1 MSSKKHVKEG
11 GFLSNCNHHYLD
23 LKPFSSFLTHVRC
36 GLLTV
41 FACGWALT
49 AVAQTPLPDSFD
61 PKANGYVHSIAVQ
74 ADGKIL
80 VCGQFLMMCGV
91 TRNRIARLSA
101 DGTLDAAFNPNASY
115 YVDTITVQAD
125 GKILAGGAFSKM
137 GGVTRNRIARL
148 NADGTLD
155 TAFNPNAS
163 NNVCSIV
170 VQADGKILVGG
181 WFTTMGGV
189 ARNYIARLNADGTLD
204 AAFNPNANDW
214 VNSISVQVDGKILVG
229 GRFTTMGGVAR
240 NRIARLNADGTLD
253 NAFNPN
259 ANSSVNSLTVQADG
273 KILVGGWFTTM
284 GGWTRNNIARLN
296 VDGTLDNAF
305 NPNAS
310 YGVYSIVVQSDGK
323 ILAGGGFATMGGV
336 TRNSIARLNA
346 DGTLD
351 NAFNPDANHAV
362 ISLAVQADGKA
373 LVGGQFTTMGG
384 VTRNGIARLTN
395 SEPAT
400 EYMDYSGT
408 RILWLR
414 GGTGPEVWRTTF
426 EHSAD
431 GVGYSML
438 GAGSRVTGGWELNAV
453 SFTGG
458 TIRARG
464 YIAGGQYSGS
474 GGIVERG
481 LSNTTIF
488 SQPESRTNNAG
499 TTASFSAVV
508 GGFGPLVYRW
518 RKDGVELPDG
528 GYIFG
533 STTATLRVSEVLHGD
548 MGGYDVVACNGY
560 GSVTSVVAT
569 LTVVDPA
576 INVQSVSQAFQM
588 GDNATLS
595 VTAAGTGLTYQWWK
609 DGLLLIGATNTVL
622 NMTSIQGA
630 DAGNYSI
637 VVCGAYG
644 SVTSAVVVVSVNLA
658 SVDAAFNANAGSS
671 VYALAVQSDGKM
683 LAGGSFTR
691 MGGVPRNRIARLKA
705 DATLD
710 TTFNPNAGSEVYA
723 LAVQADGKILA
734 GGWFMKMGEVTRNC
748 IARLNADGTLDN
760 AFNPNASHRVY
771 SLAVQADGKILVGGQ
786 FTTMGGVTRNYI
798 ARLNADGALDVA
810 FNPNA
815 SYLVY
820 SLALQKDGKI
830 LIGGGFTT
838 VGGVARNFIARLNAD
853 GTLDDAFNPAASS
866 EVYSLAVQADGKILV
881 GGGFTTISGV
891 TRNRIARL
899 NADGTLDTD
908 FNPIVNGYYVLS
920 LALQADGKILAGG
933 NFTAMGGVTRNY
945 MARLSAD
952 GTLDAA
958 FNPNVD
964 SIVNSL
970 ALQADG
976 KILAGGNFT
985 AMGGVTRNYMARLN
999 SPGPVVDTLC
1009 YEGET
1014 VTWLRGG
1021 NASEV
1026 WRTTFEYA
1034 TNGIS
1039 WTILGE
1045 GARIPGGWQLA
1056 GVSATGSV
1064 IRARGYTTGGEYNG
1078 SGGIVESIWGGTVIT
1093 TTVLATATV
1102 GVSYSATLQ
1111 ASSGVPPYC
1120 WTVLPNNG
1128 FVTNGFLPA
1137 GLQLST
1143 NGVITGIP
1151 AAAGVYWPTFVVSD
1165 SVGCIASTNIMM
1177 RVAVSLNI
1185 LSDHG
1190 IMQSSTAVTN
1200 YGVVVSESL
1209 TNSPVVNGT
1218 TQYVCKGWSLAG
1230 VLATNGQASGATT
1243 TVEMMLTNN
1252 ATLTWLWTTNYWFQ
1266 REAGA
1271 DGSVSGDTNGWYS
1284 RDSQMTVTATGDNTH
1299 RLAYWAGDVPAGHT
1313 NDNPLILTMDTA
1325 RFVTAHFTI
1334 ITLVDALNCT
1344 CQTWTTGGS
1353 SVWWGQ
1359 ALTNHD
1365 GISSAQSGVIVDR
1378 QTSWFQTP
1386 VYGAGDL
1393 SFWWKVSSEAD
1404 FDFLRFKVDG
1414 ATWREISGETG
1425 WQFVSLRVEGSGLH
1439 MLEWSYTKDKD
1450 SLEGFDAGWVDQVS
1464 WVPNGFALWMQSKG
1478 LLGGPTTAF
1487 ASDRNSDNI
1496 ANGVEYAFGTNW
1508 SFGEDMLSIR
1518 LVNSEPVVEF
1528 PMQDS
1533 NTIPYVSLTLKGC
1546 TNLLCL
1552 PGDWT
1557 LQTAPATNTTGKPA
1571 NRNWYVP
1578 VGHVPTNAFF
1588 RINATL
1594 LP

>member
-1 MSSKKHVKEG
+1 MKAG
-11 GFLSNCNHHYLD
+11 GFVSSNNLND
-23 LKPFSSFLTHVRC
+23 SGRKPFFSFLSHVRC
-36 GLLTV
+36 RLLTIIACV
-41 FACGWALT
+41 YAFASA
-49 AVAQTPLPDSFD
+49 AQTPLPDAFD
-61 PKANGYVHSIAVQ
+61 PNANGYVHSIAVQ

-80 VCGQFLMMCGV
+80 VCGQFSMMCGV

-170 VQADGKILVGG
+170 VQADGRILVGG

-204 AAFNPNANDW
+204 DAFNPNANDW
-214 VNSISVQVDGKILVG
+214 VNSLAVQADGKILVG
-229 GRFTTMGGVAR
+229 GRFTTIGGVAR

-253 NAFNPN
+253 TTFNPN
-259 ANSSVNSLTVQADG
+259 ANSSVYSLIVQADG
-273 KILVGGWFTTM
+273 KILVGGFFSLM
-284 GGWTRNNIARLN
+284 GGWTRNCIARLN
-296 VDGTLDNAF
+296 ADGTLDTAF

-310 YGVYSIVVQSDGK
+310 YSASSLAVQADGK
-323 ILAGGGFATMGGV
+323 ILVGGGFLTMGGV

-351 NAFNPDANHAV
+351 ANFNPDSNHYV
-362 ISLAVQADGKA
+362 KSLAVQADGKI

-384 VTRNGIARLTN
+384 VTRNSIARLINT
-395 SEPAT
+395 ERAT
-400 EYMDYSGT
+400 ESLDCCGA

-414 GGTGPEVWRTTF
+414 GGSGPEVWRTTF
-426 EHSAD
+426 EHSVD
-431 GVGYSML
+431 GVGYAML
-438 GAGSRVTGGWELNAV
+438 GAGSRVTGGWEFNPMSV
-453 SFTGG
+453 TGG

-464 YIAGGQYSGS
+464 YTSGGYYNGS
-474 GGIVERG
+474 GGIVERH

-499 TTASFSAVV
+499 TTASFSVV
-508 GGFGPLVYRW
+508 AGSFGCLTYHW
-518 RKDGVELPDG
+518 RKDGIELMEG
-528 GYIFG
+528 GNVFG

-548 MGGYDVVACNGY
+548 MGEYDVVSYNGF
-560 GSVTSVVAT
+560 GSVTSVVAK

-576 INVQSVSQAFQM
+576 INVQPVSQACQV

-595 VTAAGTGLTYQWWK
+595 VTAVGTELTYQWWK
-609 DGLLLIGATNTVL
+609 DGLLLTGATNTLL
-622 NMTSIQGA
+622 NITSLQGA

-644 SVTSAVVVVSVNLA
+644 SVTSTVVVVSVNLA
-658 SVDAAFNANAGSS
+658 SVDAAFNANAGGS

-705 DATLD
+705 DGTLD
-710 TTFNPNAGSEVYA
+710 TTFNPNAGSEVYS

-798 ARLNADGALDVA
+798 ARLNANGALDVA

-820 SLALQKDGKI
+820 SLALQTDGKI
-830 LIGGGFTT
+830 LIGGGFTA

-853 GTLDDAFNPAASS
+853 GTLDSAFNPNASS

-881 GGGFTTISGV
+881 GGGFTTMGGV

-908 FNPIVNGYYVLS
+908 FNPVVDGYYVLS

-945 MARLSAD
+945 MARLNVD

-958 FNPNVD
+958 FNPNVG
-964 SIVNSL
+964 SMVNSL

-999 SPGPVVDTLC
+999 SSGPVVDTLG

-1039 WTILGE
+1039 WTMLGE
-1045 GARIPGGWQLA
+1045 GARIPGGWQLD

-1078 SGGIVESIWGGTVIT
+1078 SGGIVESVWGGPMIV
-1093 TTVLATATV
+1093 TTVLEPATV
-1102 GVSYSATLQ
+1102 GFSYSATLQ
-1111 ASSGVPPYC
+1111 ASIGIPPYC
-1120 WTVLPNNG
+1120 WTVLQNNSS
-1128 FVTNGFLPA
+1128 VTNGFLPA

-1151 AAAGVYWPTFVVSD
+1151 STAGVYWPTFVVTD

-1177 RVAVSLNI
+1177 LVGVSLNI

-1190 IMQSSTAVTN
+1190 VIEPRTVVTN
-1200 YGVVVSESL
+1200 YGSVVSESV
-1209 TNSPVVNGT
+1209 TNSPMVNGS

-1243 TVEMMLTNN
+1243 TVAMTLTNN
-1252 ATLTWLWTTNYWFQ
+1252 ATLTWIWTMNYWFQ

-1284 RDSQMTVTATGDNTH
+1284 RDSQVTVTATGDNTH
-1299 RLAYWAGDVPAGHT
+1299 RLAYWTGDVPAGYT
-1313 NDNPLILTMDTA
+1313 NDNPLVLAMDAA
-1325 RFVTAHFTI
+1325 RSVTAHFTS
-1334 ITLVDALNCT
+1334 ITLADALNCT
-1344 CQTWTTGGS
+1344 YQTWTTGGS
-1353 SVWWGQ
+1353 SLWWGQ
-1359 ALTNHD
+1359 ALTSHD

-1386 VYGAGDL
+1386 VYGSGEL
-1393 SFWWKVSSEAD
+1393 SFWWRVSSEAD

-1414 ATWREISGETG
+1414 ATWREISGDTG
-1425 WQFVSLRVEGSGLH
+1425 WQWVSLRVEGSGLH

-1450 SLEGFDAGWVDQVS
+1450 TTEGFDASWVDQVS
-1464 WVPNGFALWMQSKG
+1464 WTPDGFALWMQSKG
-1478 LLGGPTTAF
+1478 LSGDPAIAF
-1487 ASDRNSDNI
+1487 TSDRNSDNM
-1496 ANGVEYAFGTNW
+1496 ANGFEYAFGTNW
-1508 SFGEDMLSIR
+1508 SFGDNILNIR
-1518 LVNSEPVVEF
+1518 LVNREPVVEF
-1528 PMQDS
+1528 PIQDS
-1533 NTIPYVSLTLKGC
+1533 STIPYVSLTLKGC

-1557 LQTAPATNTTGKPA
+1557 LQTAPATNMTGKPA
-1571 NRNWYVP
+1571 NRNWHVP
-1578 VGHVPTNAFF
+1578 VGVPPTNAFF
-1588 RINATL
+1588 RLNATL